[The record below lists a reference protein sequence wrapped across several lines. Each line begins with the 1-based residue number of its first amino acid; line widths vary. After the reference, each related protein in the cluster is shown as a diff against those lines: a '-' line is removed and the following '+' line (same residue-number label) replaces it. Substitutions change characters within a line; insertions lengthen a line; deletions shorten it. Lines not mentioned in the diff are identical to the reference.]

1 MRLHLAQKIVSK
13 PFPLPICYAF
23 MVREDSILGQE
34 NQIFKLSYFFFKI
47 PLFHLCL
54 CVMSKSDAKQLPNPL

>member
-1 MRLHLAQKIVSK
+1 MHLYLAQKIASK
-13 PFPLPICYAF
+13 PFPLHICYAF

-47 PLFHLCL
+47 PLFHLRL
-54 CVMSKSDAKQLPNPL
+54 CARTTDAR